1 MSFGERLVAIED
13 RIAAACTASGRAR
26 EAVRLVAVSKTRSI
40 PELESALAAGIL
52 DLGENYA
59 QELRDKAKVLDAP
72 RWHFIGSLQRNK
84 VKYVAPSAHL
94 FHAFDS
100 IRLADEFAKR
110 REHPMPVLIAVNTG
124 GEQSKSG
131 VPVDEALAL
140 AEQVDA
146 HPGVTLRGLM
156 TIPPFCEDP
165 TDVVPYFKT
174 LSDLAAEGRRRG
186 LPLEELSMGM
196 SHDFEVA
203 IAHGATLIRVGTALF
218 GPRGYSDLKAKG
230 Q

>member
-1 MSFGERLVAIED
+1 MSFVERLAVIEA
-13 RIAAACTASGRAR
+13 RIAAACEASGRAR
-26 EAVRLVAVSKTRSI
+26 DTVQLVAVSKTRAI
-40 PELESALAAGIL
+40 PELEAALAAGAV

-59 QELRDKAKVLDAP
+59 QELRDKAREVAGAV
-72 RWHFIGSLQRNK
+72 RWHFIGRLQRNK

-94 FHAFDS
+94 FHAFDD

-110 REHPMPVLIAVNTG
+110 RDQPMPVLIAVNTG

-140 AEQVDA
+140 AEQVEQ
-146 HPGVTLRGLM
+146 HPGVELRGLM
-156 TIPPFCEDP
+156 TIPPFCDDP
-165 TDVVPYFKT
+165 ADVAPYFKT
-174 LSDLAAEGRRRG
+174 LADLAAEGRSRG

-218 GPRGYSDLKAKG
+218 GPRA
-230 Q
+230 

>member
-1 MSFGERLVAIED
+1 VSFVERLAVIEA
-13 RIAAACTASGRAR
+13 RIAAACEASGRAR
-26 EAVRLVAVSKTRSI
+26 DTVQLVAVSKTRAI
-40 PELESALAAGIL
+40 PELEAALAAGAV

-59 QELRDKAKVLDAP
+59 QELRDKAREVAGAV
-72 RWHFIGSLQRNK
+72 RWHFIGRLQRNK

-94 FHAFDS
+94 FHAFDD

-110 REHPMPVLIAVNTG
+110 RDQPMPVLIAVNTG

-140 AEQVDA
+140 AEQVEQ
-146 HPGVTLRGLM
+146 HPGVELRGLM
-156 TIPPFCEDP
+156 TIPPFCDDP
-165 TDVVPYFKT
+165 ADVAPYFKT
-174 LSDLAAEGRRRG
+174 LADLAAEGRSRG

-218 GPRGYSDLKAKG
+218 GPRA
-230 Q
+230 

>member
-1 MSFGERLVAIED
+1 MSFVERLAVIEA
-13 RIAAACTASGRAR
+13 RIAAACEASGRAR
-26 EAVRLVAVSKTRSI
+26 DTVQLVAVSKTRAI
-40 PELESALAAGIL
+40 PELEAALAAGAV

-59 QELRDKAKVLDAP
+59 QELRDKAREVAGAV
-72 RWHFIGSLQRNK
+72 RWHFIGRLQRNK

-94 FHAFDS
+94 FHAFDD

-110 REHPMPVLIAVNTG
+110 RDQPMPVLIAVNTG

-146 HPGVTLRGLM
+146 HPGVVLRGLM
-156 TIPPFCEDP
+156 TIPPFCDDP
-165 TDVVPYFKT
+165 ADVAPYFKT
-174 LSDLAAEGRRRG
+174 LADLAAEGRRRG
-186 LPLEELSMGM
+186 LALEELSMGM

-218 GPRGYSDLKAKG
+218 GPRA
-230 Q
+230 